1 MYRNDRVI
9 PFFTLVFAAAL
20 FLMSYLDGRHITA
33 LSGGKPQP
41 LSVGQ
46 IGLISLGLVF
56 LVYGIIG
63 FISVWLEGRE
73 LRPGVHKARP
83 GKAQWVGMALSV
95 LAVALS
101 GLFVQAIVHS
111 LKTQENHPGAEG
123 IIFGA
128 ISLTVA
134 GLLMVY
140 KHYYQDDE
148 VHVESED
155 SEVPW

>member
-20 FLMSYLDGRHITA
+20 FFMSYLDGRYITA

-46 IGLISLGLVF
+46 IGLISLGVVF
-56 LVYGIIG
+56 LIYGVIG
-63 FISVWLEGRE
+63 FISVWLEGSE

-83 GKAQWVGMALSV
+83 GRAQWVGMVLSA

-111 LKTQENHPGAEG
+111 LRTQQNHPAAES
-123 IIFGA
+123 IIFAA
-128 ISLTVA
+128 ISLCVA
-134 GLLMVY
+134 GLLMLY
-140 KHYYQDDE
+140 KNYYQDDE
-148 VHVESED
+148 VHIESED

>member
-20 FLMSYLDGRHITA
+20 FFMSYLDGRYITA

-46 IGLISLGLVF
+46 IGLISLGVVF
-56 LVYGIIG
+56 LIYGVIG
-63 FISVWLEGRE
+63 FISVWLEGSE

-83 GKAQWVGMALSV
+83 GRAQWVGMVLSV

-111 LKTQENHPGAEG
+111 LRTQQTHPAAEG
-123 IIFGA
+123 IIFAA
-128 ISLTVA
+128 ISLCVA
-134 GLLMVY
+134 GLLMLY
-140 KHYYQDDE
+140 KNYYQDDE
-148 VHVESED
+148 VHIESED

>member
-20 FLMSYLDGRHITA
+20 FFMSYLDGRYITA

-46 IGLISLGLVF
+46 IGLISLGVVF
-56 LVYGIIG
+56 LIYGVIG
-63 FISVWLEGRE
+63 FISVWLEGSE

-83 GKAQWVGMALSV
+83 GRAQWVGMVLSA

-111 LKTQENHPGAEG
+111 LRTQQNHPAAEG
-123 IIFGA
+123 IIFAA
-128 ISLTVA
+128 ISLCVA
-134 GLLMVY
+134 GLLMLY
-140 KHYYQDDE
+140 KNYYQDDE
-148 VHVESED
+148 VHIESED

>member
-1 MYRNDRVI
+1 MYRNDRVV
-9 PFFTLVFAAAL
+9 PFFTLLFAAAL

-33 LSGGKPQP
+33 LAGKPEP

-46 IGLISLGLVF
+46 IGLISFGLV
-56 LVYGIIG
+56 LVVYGIIG
-63 FISVWLEGRE
+63 YISVWLEGEE

-83 GKAQWVGMALSV
+83 GAAQWVGMALSA

-111 LKTQENHPGAEG
+111 LRTQQNHPAAEG

>member
-9 PFFTLVFAAAL
+9 PFFTLLFAAAL
-20 FLMSYLDGRHITA
+20 FFMAYMDGRHITA

-46 IGLISLGLVF
+46 IGLITFGLV
-56 LVYGIIG
+56 LLAYGLIG
-63 FISVWLEGRE
+63 FISVWLEGLE
-73 LRPGVHKARP
+73 LRPGIHLARP
-83 GKAQWVGMALSV
+83 GRGQWVGIVLSV

-101 GLFVQAIVHS
+101 GLFVQGIVHS
-111 LKTQENHPGAEG
+111 LRTQQTDPALEG
-123 IIFGA
+123 TIFAA
-128 ISLTVA
+128 ISACVA
-134 GLLMVY
+134 GLLMLY
-140 KHYYQDDE
+140 KHDYQDDE

>member
-20 FLMSYLDGRHITA
+20 FFMSYLDGRYITA
-33 LSGGKPQP
+33 LSGGKSQP

-46 IGLISLGLVF
+46 IGLISLGVVF
-56 LVYGIIG
+56 LIYGVIG
-63 FISVWLEGRE
+63 FISVWLEGSE

-83 GKAQWVGMALSV
+83 GHAQWVGMVLSA

-111 LKTQENHPGAEG
+111 LRTQQNHPAAEG
-123 IIFGA
+123 IIFAA
-128 ISLTVA
+128 ISLCVA
-134 GLLMVY
+134 GLLMLY

-148 VHVESED
+148 VHIESED

>member
-9 PFFTLVFAAAL
+9 PFFTLLFAVAL
-20 FLMSYLDGRHITA
+20 FFMSYLDGRYITA
-33 LSGGKPQP
+33 VSGGKPQP

-46 IGLISLGLVF
+46 IGLISIGMVF
-56 LVYGIIG
+56 LIYALIG
-63 FISVWLEGRE
+63 FVSVWLEGPE
-73 LRPGVHKARP
+73 LRPGVHRARP
-83 GKAQWVGMALSV
+83 GRAQWVGIALSV

-101 GLFVQAIVHS
+101 GLFVQGIVNS
-111 LKTQENHPGAEG
+111 LRTQQTHPAVEG
-123 IIFGA
+123 VIFAA
-128 ISLTVA
+128 ISVCVA

>member
-9 PFFTLVFAAAL
+9 PFFTILFAVAL
-20 FLMSYLDGRHITA
+20 FFLAYLDGRHITA
-33 LSGGKPQP
+33 LEGGVPQP

-46 IGLISLGLVF
+46 IGLVSLGIVL
-56 LVYGIIG
+56 LTYGLIG
-63 FISVWLEGRE
+63 YVSVWLEGRE
-73 LRPGVHKARP
+73 LRPGTHKARP
-83 GKAQWVGMALSV
+83 GNAQWVGMALSA

-101 GLFVQAIVHS
+101 GLFVQAIVHA
-111 LKTQENHPGAEG
+111 LRTQENHPAVEGA
-123 IIFGA
+123 IFAG

-134 GLLMVY
+134 ALLALY

-148 VHVESED
+148 VGVESED

>member
-9 PFFTLVFAAAL
+9 PFFTLVLAAAL
-20 FLMSYLDGRHITA
+20 FFMSYLDGRYITA

-46 IGLISLGLVF
+46 IGLISLGVVF
-56 LVYGIIG
+56 LIYGVIG
-63 FISVWLEGRE
+63 FISVWLEGSE
-73 LRPGVHKARP
+73 LRPGVHRARP
-83 GKAQWVGMALSV
+83 GRAQWVGMALSV

-111 LKTQENHPGAEG
+111 LRTQQNHPAAEG
-123 IIFGA
+123 IIFAA
-128 ISLTVA
+128 ISLCVA

-148 VHVESED
+148 VHIESED